1 MCTIDGMTF
10 HAPPCICTAA
20 WTYLA
25 KKFGADQATQ
35 YNFCVSVSPRKVIED
50 WPLPGSLHRS
60 QCEIL

>member
-35 YNFCVSVSPRKVIED
+35 YNLELIKLHSTIFVSVFPHGK
-50 WPLPGSLHRS
+50 
-60 QCEIL
+60 